1 MTNQRQQLDNSFN
14 DSIATNQDR
23 FGTDGY
29 GAYQKIY
36 ARMADAIA
44 RSSIRFDDCLIDVS
58 TVRKWVSI
66 DLVHGDLTFNI
77 TTPLTDSPEIKLH
90 PDGCQT
96 FFAIH
101 YKKEMLVANRASLS
115 EILQKIAEAIEIAD
129 DPTKALIIARFDN
142 NGYYS

>member
-1 MTNQRQQLDNSFN
+1 MPVHRQQLDNSFN
-14 DSIATNQDR
+14 DSIATNPDR

-36 ARMADAIA
+36 ARMAAAIS
-44 RSSIRFDDCLIDVS
+44 RSGIKFDDCCVDVS
-58 TVRKWVSI
+58 IMRKWVSI
-66 DLVHGDLTFNI
+66 DLIHGDLTFNI

-101 YKKEMLVANRASLS
+101 YKKEMLVANRAPLPD
-115 EILQKIAEAIEIAD
+115 ILQKIAEAIELAD
-129 DPTKALIIARFDN
+129 DPVKALLIARFDN
-142 NGYYS
+142 EGYYS